1 MRIWDSF
8 LYLKTMSTNTEKEI
22 KEIIR
27 LFCVTNPGLHSKTE
41 AKYFDEFVITFNGIE
56 DWIILEAIHVCKEKQ
71 LYQTKNIMYFKGIVL
86 SKKTEFLKKKELE
99 EKQYTP
105 IPRKIIWGK
114 DE

>member
-1 MRIWDSF
+1 
-8 LYLKTMSTNTEKEI
+8 MSTNTEKEI

-41 AKYFDEFVITFNGIE
+41 AKYFDEFAITFNGIE